1 MFKALK
7 IEEYIDTIDL
17 IFAKED
23 ELLQNYFDNASFSLI
38 NSCIYEYM
46 FMNCHQEMLKGPSGL
61 RSLLDQQMFEHLTLL
76 YSYLHDTGCI
86 NQLKDAYYQYIY
98 DKGITFLGQIL
109 ATRASVLE
117 VMGKVL
123 ELKILTDRVIDE
135 CFYQNMKVRN
145 AQIQSF

>member
-1 MFKALK
+1 
-7 IEEYIDTIDL
+7 
-17 IFAKED
+17 
-23 ELLQNYFDNASFSLI
+23 
-38 NSCIYEYM
+38 
-46 FMNCHQEMLKGPSGL
+46 MLKGPNGL
-61 RSLLDQQMFEHLTLL
+61 RSLLDQKMFEHLTLL

-98 DKGITFLGQIL
+98 DKGITLLGQIL

-117 VMGKVL
+117 VVGKVL